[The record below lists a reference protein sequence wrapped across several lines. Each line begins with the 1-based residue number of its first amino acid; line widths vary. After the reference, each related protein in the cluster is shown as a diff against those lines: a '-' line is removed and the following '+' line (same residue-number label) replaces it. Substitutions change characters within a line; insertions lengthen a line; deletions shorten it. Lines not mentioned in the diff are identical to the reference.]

1 MVQRG
6 SSTSTGI
13 CSTVTIIRD
22 LSSCQA
28 FRSMKARLPPK
39 VYFTESEDFFF
50 ISLSLSLLFLFLKTF
65 FPEIPLPENFLSLN
79 SLTQSPLLL
88 NFLLLK
94 SLT

>member
-65 FPEIPLPENFLSLN
+65 FR
-79 SLTQSPLLL
+79 
-88 NFLLLK
+88 K
-94 SLT
+94 SLFRKISCL